1 MARHLTV
8 LLATIAGSLPV
19 VVAAQDAAETAIIL
33 SGTGQAQGR
42 AQRSLGQ
49 SISASMGN
57 AANAVAATN
66 RARSQA
72 PTYRPRARHSGK
84 TGNFAI
90 ALPGDVDPLERTDA
104 PSYALANGASIRVSG
119 GLRRSPPL
127 VTEPD
132 AAARCSGPC
141 PDKR

>member
-1 MARHLTV
+1 MRSHLVIT
-8 LLATIAGSLPV
+8 LAAIAGSTPV
-19 VVAAQDAAETAIIL
+19 AVAAQDAAETAVIL

-72 PTYRPRARHSGK
+72 PTYRPRARGSGK
-84 TGNFAI
+84 AGNFAI
-90 ALPGDVDPLERTDA
+90 ALPGDVDPLDRTDA
-104 PSYALANGASIRVSG
+104 PSYELANGASIRVSG
-119 GLRRSPPL
+119 GLRRPL
-127 VTEPD
+127 PLQEVPE
-132 AAARCSGPC
+132 AAGECEGGC
-141 PDKR
+141 PDQ